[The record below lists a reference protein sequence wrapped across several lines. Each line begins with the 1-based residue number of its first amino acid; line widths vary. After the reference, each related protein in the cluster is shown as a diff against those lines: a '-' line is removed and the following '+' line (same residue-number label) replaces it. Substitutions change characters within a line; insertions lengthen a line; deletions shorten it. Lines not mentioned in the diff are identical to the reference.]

1 MGSEMCIRDRA
12 RRPAPGCRSCSA
24 DQRPGVLLPAARREY
39 RSAEPV
45 IPLLCRPACKAA
57 ALPEGASDAVAW
69 DSLILSHRRS
79 CVVIGAVLSPAMSS
93 SVSFRITRTAEDLA
107 QTITA
112 LTQRLVK
119 LEQRQE
125 ALELQVRQQL
135 QSVHEVPDEELATLD
150 GIEQLLSETRQ
161 LLQSAETLD
170 SPVALDSSDL
180 RAAAHDHTDHDMA
193 A

>member
-1 MGSEMCIRDRA
+1 MT
-12 RRPAPGCRSCSA
+12 
-24 DQRPGVLLPAARREY
+24 
-39 RSAEPV
+39 
-45 IPLLCRPACKAA
+45 
-57 ALPEGASDAVAW
+57 
-69 DSLILSHRRS
+69 
-79 CVVIGAVLSPAMSS
+79 S

-135 QSVHEVPDEELATLD
+135 DSVKEVPEEERATLD
-150 GIEQLLSETRQ
+150 GIEQLLRETRE
-161 LLQSAETLD
+161 LLQLTD
-170 SPVALDSSDL
+170 SDVQ
-180 RAAAHDHTDHDMA
+180 RQEHGGEDHFRQGMA

>member
-1 MGSEMCIRDRA
+1 MT
-12 RRPAPGCRSCSA
+12 
-24 DQRPGVLLPAARREY
+24 
-39 RSAEPV
+39 
-45 IPLLCRPACKAA
+45 
-57 ALPEGASDAVAW
+57 
-69 DSLILSHRRS
+69 
-79 CVVIGAVLSPAMSS
+79 S

-135 QSVHEVPDEELATLD
+135 QSVQDVPDEELATLN
-150 GIEQLLSETRQ
+150 GIEQLLQETRQ
-161 LLQSAETLD
+161 LLQSTDTLD
-170 SPVALDSSDL
+170 SSVALDASERSDE
-180 RAAAHDHTDHDMA
+180 AHDHHGHDHHGHDMA

>member
-1 MGSEMCIRDRA
+1 
-12 RRPAPGCRSCSA
+12 
-24 DQRPGVLLPAARREY
+24 
-39 RSAEPV
+39 
-45 IPLLCRPACKAA
+45 
-57 ALPEGASDAVAW
+57 
-69 DSLILSHRRS
+69 
-79 CVVIGAVLSPAMSS
+79 MSS

-150 GIEQLLSETRQ
+150 GIEQLLQETRQ
-161 LLQSAETLD
+161 LLQSTDTLD
-170 SPVALDSSDL
+170 SSVALDSSDL
-180 RAAAHDHTDHDMA
+180 SDEEHDHHGHDHYGQEMA

>member
-1 MGSEMCIRDRA
+1 
-12 RRPAPGCRSCSA
+12 
-24 DQRPGVLLPAARREY
+24 
-39 RSAEPV
+39 
-45 IPLLCRPACKAA
+45 
-57 ALPEGASDAVAW
+57 
-69 DSLILSHRRS
+69 
-79 CVVIGAVLSPAMSS
+79 MSS

-135 QSVHEVPDEELATLD
+135 ESVHDVPDEELATLN
-150 GIEQLLSETRQ
+150 GIEQLLQETRQ
-161 LLQSAETLD
+161 LLQATDAQETSD
-170 SPVALDSSDL
+170 SDL
-180 RAAAHDHTDHDMA
+180 GDHEHDHQGHEMA

>member
-1 MGSEMCIRDRA
+1 
-12 RRPAPGCRSCSA
+12 
-24 DQRPGVLLPAARREY
+24 
-39 RSAEPV
+39 
-45 IPLLCRPACKAA
+45 
-57 ALPEGASDAVAW
+57 
-69 DSLILSHRRS
+69 
-79 CVVIGAVLSPAMSS
+79 MSS

-135 QSVHEVPDEELATLD
+135 QSVHDVPDEELATLN
-150 GIEQLLSETRQ
+150 GIEQLLQETRQ
-161 LLQSAETLD
+161 LLQSTDALD
-170 SPVALDSSDL
+170 SSVALDSSELSDE
-180 RAAAHDHTDHDMA
+180 AHDHHGQGIA